1 MMNFFLFFSMRS
13 WEEKL
18 VANGSLY
25 IFQFFWQRQFRMF
38 IFKMLLVGF
47 WIWHLGLQKISQ
59 KHYGLFHLQYTRN
72 RKNQVASSTRLV
84 TIRIPYDIIMQN
96 FLTFHE
102 SIRIYFYVPQ
112 YIYVPTR
119 VCIYVLQYLIRATI
133 IQLNHIRPHIVA
145 SEEW

>member
-1 MMNFFLFFSMRS
+1 MYIGKGFGKYLVFLGEVMVENKKHIHKLIISKKCLEKWNFLTDNEYVMNFFLFFSMRS

-59 KHYGLFHLQYTRN
+59 KHYGLFHL
-72 RKNQVASSTRLV
+72 
-84 TIRIPYDIIMQN
+84 
-96 FLTFHE
+96 
-102 SIRIYFYVPQ
+102 
-112 YIYVPTR
+112 
-119 VCIYVLQYLIRATI
+119 
-133 IQLNHIRPHIVA
+133 
-145 SEEW
+145 